1 MATTTKK
8 TQSTAK
14 KTVKEEVKT
23 TGFVSSENVVE
34 TVDTEKEELKRQIAE
49 MQSQIKLMA
58 EMMSKQATQ
67 NVVVEQPKKV
77 KDRMI
82 PIINLTDGI
91 YVLRGSNF
99 YALNGQ
105 FAEMS
110 FTETEA
116 KIILSNMSSAAHAGS
131 FYIADAEFVEDN
143 NLEDVY
149 QHILSDKQLKTL
161 LNREPSYV
169 VDAYKSASDSQ
180 KKIIISMILDKRQ
193 KGIDVDYN
201 ILAKLSEISGVDLI
215 NVDKFEE

>member
-23 TGFVSSENVVE
+23 ADVVASE

-58 EMMSKQATQ
+58 EMMSKQTTQ

-116 KIILSNMSSAAHAGS
+116 KIILSNMSSAAHSGS

-149 QHILSDKQLKTL
+149 QHIISDKQLKTL
-161 LNREPSYV
+161 LNKEPSYV

>member
-14 KTVKEEVKT
+14 KTVKEEAKT
-23 TGFVSSENVVE
+23 ADVVASE
-34 TVDTEKEELKRQIAE
+34 TVDNEKEELKRQIAE

-58 EMMSKQATQ
+58 EMMSKQTTQ

-116 KIILSNMSSAAHAGS
+116 KIILSNMSSAAHSGS